1 MKDELQFEMVAE
13 ILGRGEAEIIE
24 SMLAA
29 KGIRVQ
35 LIQDSLSH
43 SAYVTPFGLVQV
55 FVAKSDAERARA
67 LIKEYQDG
75 EELGEDQ

>member
-1 MKDELQFEMVAE
+1 MKDEIQYEMVAE

-24 SMLAA
+24 SMLTA

-35 LIQDSLSH
+35 LIQDALSH

-55 FVAKSDAERARA
+55 FVAKADAQRARA
-67 LIKEYQDG
+67 LIQEFQDG
-75 EELGEDQ
+75 EETGTGE